1 MNVIIEGMYLN
12 GYAKPEYKDKATGEV
27 YQGDFVVQIQQQ
39 KVLAN
44 GSVQM
49 EYFDI
54 PIDRSLEQKFAYK
67 KVGDTVNVACNV
79 YGENFA
85 QIKIGKAK

>member
-12 GYAKPEYKDKATGEV
+12 GYPKPEYKDKNSGEV
-27 YQGDFVVQIQQQ
+27 FLGDYVVQIQQQ
-39 KVLAN
+39 KQLSN
-44 GSVQM
+44 GAMQM
-49 EYFDI
+49 EYLDI
-54 PIDRSLEQKFAYK
+54 PIDRALENQFIEL
-67 KVGDTVNVACNV
+67 KVGDMVKVPCNV